1 MSQEDLEPPCYMI
14 SKIINGFCCIPYI
27 FLFVI
32 YGIKIKQCNYSK
44 VTNIGLCL
52 ICIIM
57 NITYFFYDG
66 ENNINVSNDN
76 NDPAPIMCTIQ
87 GALYV
92 GCLIGVAF
100 FCFFISILFFMI
112 TVFPQTLEQHTK
124 CFFLSFLIISFSFWI
139 FSSGFLATNATFAI
153 NKSIGFCRLDQKNSA
168 AIYYAFMS
176 ILIALTSTSI
186 ILAGIVIICGK
197 KIAKTEEDYL
207 KFKKKLRIT
216 GIVQTICLCFLLLN
230 RFAADSVDNMISWAL
245 DIVLC
250 FSWVLLVSIHGF
262 NEQTR
267 KDIKKLLGIS
277 NQEKEEPPIGEDMC
291 DILRN
296 SLDANETL

>member
-1 MSQEDLEPPCYMI
+1 MSDKLHPLCYI
-14 SKIINGFCCIPYI
+14 VSKAINGLCCIPYI
-27 FLFVI
+27 FLFII

-44 VTNIGLCL
+44 ITNIGLCL

-66 ENNINVSNDN
+66 DDEKTTKEESDN
-76 NDPAPIMCTIQ
+76 EDFLCKFQ
-87 GALYV
+87 GAIYV

-124 CFFLSFLIISFSFWI
+124 AYFLSLLIISFSFWI
-139 FSSGFLATNATFAI
+139 FSSGFLATHANFKI
-153 NKSIGFCRLDQKNSA
+153 NDSIGFCRLNKVTSRT
-168 AIYYAFMS
+168 IYFTFVGV
-176 ILIALTSTSI
+176 LVVLTCVSI

-216 GIVQTICLCFLLLN
+216 GIVQTICLSFLLIN
-230 RFAADSVDNMISWAL
+230 RLTETSVDNMISWAL

-267 KDIKKLLGIS
+267 KEIKQLLGIK
-277 NQEKEEPPIGEDMC
+277 NHEKQEALIGEDMC
-291 DILRN
+291 DIVRD
-296 SLDANETL
+296 SLDASETI